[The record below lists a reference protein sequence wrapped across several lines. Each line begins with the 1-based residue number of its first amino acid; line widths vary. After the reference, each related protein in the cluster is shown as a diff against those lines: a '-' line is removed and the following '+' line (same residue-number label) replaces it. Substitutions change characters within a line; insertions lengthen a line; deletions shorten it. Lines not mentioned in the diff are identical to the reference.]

1 MDLGVNMPV
10 IGRHKR
16 VLAVVLL
23 ALAIGGAL
31 AALAVYLHRVDIPVL
46 EPKGPIASQEQHLI
60 IITALLSLFVVI
72 PVLGLVVA
80 FAVKYREGNTKA
92 QYSPTLASSKRFE
105 TAWWI
110 YPSALIVV
118 LSIITWNSAHS
129 LDPYKPLDSKTPAL
143 TIQVVS
149 LDWKW
154 LFIYPDQRVAC
165 VNEMVIPN
173 DTPIDLLLTSDAPM
187 NSFWIPQLSGQIYAM
202 PGMQTQLHLEASSA
216 GTFRGLSANI
226 SGAGF
231 SSMTFQTNS
240 TSLSAFRQW
249 IDAAQRSPKA
259 LNQGAYSVLARP
271 TENAP
276 ISCYADSDTSLFS
289 SIILRYMTPDS
300 SSMSMAP
307 GSRSMNMAEAS
318 S

>member
-1 MDLGVNMPV
+1 MPV
-10 IGRHKR
+10 IGRSKR
-16 VLAVVLL
+16 VLAAVALL
-23 ALAIGGAL
+23 VLAIGGAL
-31 AALAVYLHRVDIPVL
+31 VALAAYLRSVDIPVL

-60 IITALLSLFVVI
+60 IITALLSLLVVI

-118 LSIITWNSAHS
+118 LSIITWNSSHS
-129 LDPYKPLDSKTPAL
+129 LDPYKPLASKTQAL

-149 LDWKW
+149 MDWKW
-154 LFIYPDQRVAC
+154 LFIYPDQHVAC
-165 VNEMVIPN
+165 VNGMGIPR
-173 DTPIDLLLTSDAPM
+173 DTPVDLFLTSDAPM

-202 PGMQTQLHLEASSA
+202 PGMQTQLHLETSSA
-216 GTFRGLSANI
+216 GTFRGWSANI

-231 SSMTFQTNS
+231 SGMTFT
-240 TSLSAFRQW
+240 TSSRSMPAFRQW
-249 IDAAQRSPKA
+249 ITAAQRSPKA
-259 LNQGAYSVLARP
+259 LNQQAYSVLARP

-276 ISCYADSDTSLFS
+276 ISCFTDNDAALFS
-289 SIILRYMTPDS
+289 SIMLRYMTPAS
-300 SSMSMAP
+300 GSMSMAP
-307 GSRSMNMAEAS
+307 GSPPMIMAPGTS
-318 S
+318 

>member
-1 MDLGVNMPV
+1 MPG
-10 IGRHKR
+10 IGRSKR
-16 VLAVVLL
+16 IAATILL
-23 ALAIGGAL
+23 ALVIAAALVAL
-31 AALAVYLHRVDIPVL
+31 AAYLRGVDIPVL

-80 FAVKYREGNTKA
+80 FAVKYREGNTTA
-92 QYSPTLASSKRFE
+92 EYSPTLASSKRFE
-105 TAWWI
+105 AVWWI
-110 YPSALIVV
+110 YPTALIVI

-129 LDPYKPLDSKTPAL
+129 LDPYKPLASKTQAL

-154 LFIYPDQRVAC
+154 LFIYPDQDVAC

-173 DTPIDLLLTSDAPM
+173 NTPVDLLLTSDAPM

-202 PGMQTQLHLEASSA
+202 PGMQTQLHLEASSV

-231 SSMTFQTNS
+231 SGMTFT
-240 TSLSAFRQW
+240 TSSRSLTAFREW
-249 IDAAQRSPKA
+249 IDATQRSPKA
-259 LNQGAYSVLARP
+259 LDQQAYSVLARP

-276 ISCYADSDTSLFS
+276 ISCFTDSDTSLFL

-300 SSMSMAP
+300 GTMNMAP
-307 GSRSMNMAEAS
+307 GSPPMIMAPGTS
-318 S
+318 